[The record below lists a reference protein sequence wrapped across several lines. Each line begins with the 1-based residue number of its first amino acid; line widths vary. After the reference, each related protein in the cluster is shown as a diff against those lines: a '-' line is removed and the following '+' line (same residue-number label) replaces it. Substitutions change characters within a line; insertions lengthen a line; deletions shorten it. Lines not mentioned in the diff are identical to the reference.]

1 MSEDAR
7 QASTIG
13 ARLEAFYELRATQW
27 PTADLEAELRF
38 EKALRAADLASGERL
53 LDLGARGG
61 ALAECARRLGLDIAY
76 TGLDLSDENVRKA
89 AGLGID
95 VRQADVSKPLPV
107 ENDAYDCV
115 VCLELLEHLT
125 TPVSVLEEISRA
137 LKPDGRAVI
146 SVPNPYS
153 WVEVYR
159 ELFGRPDTEGHLNG
173 FTTPVMENL
182 LALAGLRI
190 AERLGTSIRIPRTLR
205 LIPTNS
211 ILARSRIYVVRPS
224 DHVTFAGR
232 ALW

>member
-1 MSEDAR
+1 MVGR
-7 QASTIG
+7 
-13 ARLEAFYELRATQW
+13 RLEAFYELRANQW
-27 PTADLEAELRF
+27 PAADPEAELRF
-38 EKALRAADLASGERL
+38 EKALRAAELAPGERL

-89 AGLGID
+89 ADLGID

-107 ENDAYDCV
+107 EDGAYDCV
-115 VCLELLEHLT
+115 VSLELLEHLT
-125 TPVSVLEEISRA
+125 SPVTVLEEIRRV
-137 LKPDGRAVI
+137 LTPDGRAVI

-153 WVEVYR
+153 WVEIYR

-190 AERLGTSIRIPRTLR
+190 AKRLGTSIRIPRTLR
-205 LIPTNS
+205 LVPTNS

-224 DHVTFAGR
+224 DRVVFAGR
-232 ALW
+232 DLW